1 MTVNDKHGR
10 NVEESGRG
18 LFYGTILAFV
28 WRELGKL
35 LQTADPKVIV
45 AAEN

>member
-18 LFYGTILAFV
+18 LLYGTILAFA
-28 WRELGKL
+28 WRELGIL
-35 LQTADPKVIV
+35 RQTADPKTTLV
-45 AAEN
+45 AEN